1 MKNWSNPI
9 EAELSDCHTRLLRQT
24 NCWFTRARAALL
36 ETLPCSRGC
45 FRCCVGPFPITVL
58 DAHLLRDGL
67 DRLPS
72 ASRQAIQHRAMAQ
85 IEQFEQQFPALR
97 ISPFLDQWDD
107 SAIDQVTARFHEAPC
122 PALQEDGSC
131 GVYEVR
137 PLTCRL
143 MGIPTSLD
151 GIVQGAC
158 EIQSFVPI
166 TRLSTALREE
176 ESALATAE
184 AAALTLLQQ
193 ASGLSGEEFLLPY
206 GFLPEL
212 LFA

>member
-1 MKNWSNPI
+1 MI
-9 EAELSDCHTRLLRQT
+9 
-24 NCWFTRARAALL
+24 
-36 ETLPCSRGC
+36 
-45 FRCCVGPFPITVL
+45 
-58 DAHLLRDGL
+58 
-67 DRLPS
+67 
-72 ASRQAIQHRAMAQ
+72 Q

-97 ISPFLDQWDD
+97 ISPFLDTWDD
-107 SAIDQVTARFHEAPC
+107 PAIDQVVARFQETPC
-122 PALQEDGSC
+122 PALEEDGSC

-176 ESALATAE
+176 EPVLATAE
-184 AAALTLLQQ
+184 AAVLTLLQQ
-193 ASGLSGEEFLLPY
+193 TSGLPGEEFLLPY
-206 GFLPEL
+206 GFLPER
-212 LFA
+212 LFP